1 MAEWPDD
8 QMTRWPNDQRSRWQ
22 NDRITWWPDGL
33 MNGWPDDQMTRWTDE
48 QMTGWPD
55 DMMTGSFP
63 DDWPYCIFLNTTL
76 QNSTGNCQAI
86 VLIVLPPKWV
96 FHTIYTFFAPQ
107 NMLFSKKE
115 NNTKYNIV
123 LLWVTQPQAALPLIL
138 LFVVCVSDGGL
149 DFLNIFY

>member
-1 MAEWPDD
+1 MNNAINNIFKTLTSS
-8 QMTRWPNDQRSRWQ
+8 QMKGANIQSQAVWWQ
-22 NDRITWWPDGL
+22 QQPISSELWAVTHLQPVL
-33 MNGWPDDQMTRWTDE
+33 
-48 QMTGWPD
+48 
-55 DMMTGSFP
+55 
-63 DDWPYCIFLNTTL
+63 FLNTTL
-76 QNSTGNCQAI
+76 QNSSGNWLAI
-86 VLIVLPPKWV
+86 VLMMLPPKWV

-149 DFLNIFY
+149 DFFYILLKLYLQITISNSPSLCF

>member
-1 MAEWPDD
+1 MSRWQDDMIKGWPDD
-8 QMTRWPNDQRSRWQ
+8 
-22 NDRITWWPDGL
+22 L
-33 MNGWPDDQMTRWTDE
+33 MNGWPDDQMNRWTDE
-48 QMTGWPD
+48 QMNRWTDERMTGWLD
-55 DMMTGSFP
+55 DMMTGSFA
-63 DDWPYCIFLNTTL
+63 DNWQYGIFLNTTL